1 MSAADTS
8 GPRTVITVTPVAWGL
23 SSPGVITAALGGL
36 VWWAAQHVHFVHR
49 YEAVILAI
57 VAGPAAL
64 VLGTRTWRWR
74 SHQIRLTTLDIRS
87 EGGILRRRDERIDLA
102 DIVATTIDRRGL
114 DRLRRTGVVTVHTAT
129 TELALGPLRHPD
141 ALVRLIDAE
150 RRSLSQSK
158 RPTMHATVSPR
169 SSLTRRRAQRFRA

>member
-1 MSAADTS
+1 MNVADSS

-23 SSPGVITAALGGL
+23 SSPGIITATLGGL

-74 SHQIRLTTLDIRS
+74 SHHIRLTTLDIRS
-87 EGGILRRRDERIDLA
+87 EGGILRRREQRINLA
-102 DIVATTIDRRGL
+102 DIVTTSIDRRGL
-114 DRLRRTGVVTVHTAT
+114 DRLRRTGVVTLHTAT
-129 TELALGPLRHPD
+129 AEFVLGALRHPD

-150 RRSLSQSK
+150 RRSLSQANRLGMSAT
-158 RPTMHATVSPR
+158 PTPPL
-169 SSLTRRRAQRFRA
+169 SLTRRRAQRFRA